1 MSAALARRIEFES
14 RKLDDVAG
22 PALLVDIDS
31 ACLVGGNPAAL
42 AALGVA
48 ALPPGGLALDRATP
62 ALAAIESAARRAAPY
77 PFILWTAGASRTL
90 MLRAERLAIDHARI
104 YLLAMREPVSAGE
117 VASRSP
123 AATEAAPPPVP
134 SSAPAPRNDA
144 EILSEIGRRIRE
156 GLGAGAGAAK
166 PPPPRSDK
174 ASSETAADAPTPDG
188 PWPGY
193 RVLSE
198 RDLATL
204 AHELRTPLATI
215 RAMAEAVR
223 DQKLG
228 PASEKIIEY
237 AGDIYASAAHALEVL
252 DATLGAA
259 APEPRIGRI
268 DANHLLAECVSGVR
282 SLAEKAGVR
291 ISAAPAARLPQ
302 ILADE
307 RTLKQILLNLLTN
320 ALKHTPAGGEI
331 VASTAYR
338 VDGPVRI
345 EVRDTGRGM
354 SEEDVAQIEAET
366 EADRQGAP
374 PAGKAGGLGLPLVR
388 RLAAANGAEFGIDS
402 KPGRGTRVFLT
413 FGRDRVAAGP
423 A

>member
-31 ACLVGGNPAAL
+31 ACLVGANPAAL
-42 AALGVA
+42 VALGVA

-62 ALAAIESAARRAAPY
+62 ALAAIEASARRAAVH
-77 PFILWTAGASRTL
+77 PFIFWTAGASRTL
-90 MLRAERLAIDHARI
+90 SLRAELLPIEHARI
-104 YLLAMREPVSAGE
+104 YLLIAPEPGRAGLESA
-117 VASRSP
+117 R
-123 AATEAAPPPVP
+123 ATGTAAAPPVSPA
-134 SSAPAPRNDA
+134 SAVRDDA
-144 EILSEIGRRIRE
+144 AILSEIGRRIRE
-156 GLGAGAGAAK
+156 GLGSAAPAAK
-166 PPPPRSDK
+166 NPAAKSAISPS
-174 ASSETAADAPTPDG
+174 AADEPASPDR

-223 DQKLG
+223 DEKLG
-228 PASEKIIEY
+228 PASAKIIEY
-237 AGDIYASAAHALEVL
+237 AGDIYASAEHALEVL
-252 DATLGAA
+252 DATLGVA
-259 APEPRIGRI
+259 APEPRIGRL

-291 ISAAPAARLPQ
+291 ITAAPAAGLPQ

-354 SEEDVAQIEAET
+354 SEEDVAQIEDET

>member
-31 ACLVGGNPAAL
+31 ACLVGANPPAL

-62 ALAAIESAARRAAPY
+62 ALAAIEAAARRAAVH
-77 PFILWTAGASRTL
+77 PFIFWTAGVSRTL
-90 MLRAERLAIDHARI
+90 SLRAELLPIEHARI
-104 YLLAMREPVSAGE
+104 YVLRALEPAGIAGSPARPSETKAASPPVS
-117 VASRSP
+117 
-123 AATEAAPPPVP
+123 PPPAV
-134 SSAPAPRNDA
+134 RDDA
-144 EILSEIGRRIRE
+144 AILSEIGRRIRE
-156 GLGAGAGAAK
+156 GLGGAAPAARPTTAQSAHAAPAAK
-166 PPPPRSDK
+166 ETPPPDR
-174 ASSETAADAPTPDG
+174 

-237 AGDIYASAAHALEVL
+237 AGDIYATADHALEVL

-259 APEPRIGRI
+259 APEPRIARI

-282 SLAEKAGVR
+282 SLAEKARVR
-291 ISAAPAARLPQ
+291 ISAAPAAGLPQ

-366 EADRQGAP
+366 EADRQGVP

-388 RLAAANGAEFGIDS
+388 RLAAANGAEFGIDT

-413 FGRDRVAAGP
+413 FGRDRVAAGS